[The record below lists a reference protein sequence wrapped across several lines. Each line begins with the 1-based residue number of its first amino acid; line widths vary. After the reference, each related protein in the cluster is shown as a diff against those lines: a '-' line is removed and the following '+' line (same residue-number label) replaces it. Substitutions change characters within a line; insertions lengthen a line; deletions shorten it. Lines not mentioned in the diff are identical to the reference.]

1 MNDLYDKKFLDLTI
15 QVLKDN
21 LDDLS
26 KWSVY
31 NEDKYSE
38 EVSALEK
45 HIKHIE
51 KDLKEGL
58 PY

>member
-1 MNDLYDKKFLDLTI
+1 MNDLYDQKYLKLTI

-21 LDDLS
+21 IHDLS
-26 KWSVY
+26 LWSVY
-31 NEDKYSE
+31 NEDKYNE

-51 KDLKEGL
+51 EAEAM
-58 PY
+58 PF